1 MFHSGIDILFLHG
14 SQMKTDTDPPQLTF
28 FLLIHNMGPVGG
40 SGTNL
45 FQVAIRDSISGIVPL
60 KSEGRVVERG
70 YQMFSID
77 SLSGKD
83 QKCLRAESKNSFCFK
98 LHLKQ
103 KSNLLTFLA
112 GSQITVNYTAH
123 IRSHKS
129 EVLDLPAFLTFSN
142 TSQVFFYFCSRNFA
156 FSGLEKHNSIFV
168 KHGVT
173 FS

>member
-1 MFHSGIDILFLHG
+1 M
-14 SQMKTDTDPPQLTF
+14 MTDTSPPQLAF
-28 FLLIHNMGPVGG
+28 SLRIHNMGPVGG

-60 KSEGRVVERG
+60 RSEGRVVERG

-83 QKCLRAESKNSFCFK
+83 WKCLRAESKNCLMEVFCMII
-98 LHLKQ
+98 LK
-103 KSNLLTFLA
+103 KNVNLFTFLA
-112 GSQITVNYTAH
+112 GSTITVNYTAH

-142 TSQVFFYFCSRNFA
+142 TSQVFFLFLQQHFY
-156 FSGLEKHNSIFV
+156 
-168 KHGVT
+168 T
-173 FS
+173 F

>member
-1 MFHSGIDILFLHG
+1 MFVLVIFMESPNAHQANWLHWLECFCRFTWWRFHQHLGWNLTSVHRYISEIIQMEHIFFSNSSHNKLVFKLWLNISFRDWYSFLHG

-60 KSEGRVVERG
+60 RSEGRVVERG

-83 QKCLRAESKNSFCFK
+83 WK
-98 LHLKQ
+98 
-103 KSNLLTFLA
+103 KSW
-112 GSQITVNYTAH
+112 V
-123 IRSHKS
+123 
-129 EVLDLPAFLTFSN
+129 
-142 TSQVFFYFCSRNFA
+142 
-156 FSGLEKHNSIFV
+156 
-168 KHGVT
+168 
-173 FS
+173 